1 MPAQPP
7 WEQRFRAPTRTLP
20 AWGPAAPD
28 RFALLSDE
36 HGSFQA
42 YAWEPGSDPVRRT
55 DEPIGVSLATV
66 TADGSGVVWFS
77 DPTGDESG
85 RWLAVPFEGGDPV
98 ELFPGAPVGW
108 PEGLSLGRELAVS
121 VLADRDGFAVYVSED
136 RGAAKEIHRHPDV
149 IGISDSELHL
159 EGFDHVGL
167 SADETLLCLE
177 VAQDGDNIR
186 RKLLVLDPRTGAVA
200 GELADGP
207 GLGLRAFGWSPVP
220 GDQRILIGHERED
233 MLRPGV
239 WDPTTGERT
248 DLPLDLPGEAV
259 PIDWWPDAG
268 SILIAH
274 LFRGRDR
281 LYRVDLDRGS
291 LTEIDHPRGE
301 ILGARVRPDG
311 RVWFRL
317 SRGDRAPVLLDDTGA
332 EFLPEAAGGV
342 REGRPYREWLFRNPK
357 GDVVQ
362 GWVATPPGDGPFP
375 LYLKVHGGPDWL
387 YLDTWFPD
395 VQSLVDEGFAVAM
408 VNYRGSIGFGR
419 RWRDHIIGN
428 IGFPEVEDVVA
439 GRDDL
444 VARGIAD
451 PERVVIGGWSWGGYI
466 TLLALGLHPDLFAAG
481 VAGVPVG
488 DYLES
493 YDDSAPSLQAYD
505 RTLVGGVVH
514 DIPEFIA
521 ERSPITYVRDVKA
534 PVFVLVGE
542 HDTRCVPDQ
551 VYRYVRALRKA
562 GGDVE
567 LYSYGEGHSS
577 YVVDEEVREWGAV
590 LEFLRRCVRLP

>member
-1 MPAQPP
+1 MPEQPL
-7 WEQRFRAPTRTLP
+7 WERRFRAPTRTLP
-20 AWGPAAPD
+20 AWSPAAPD
-28 RFALLSDE
+28 RFVLRSDE
-36 HGSFQA
+36 QGSFQA

-55 DEPIGVSLATV
+55 DEPVGVSLATV
-66 TADGSGVVWFS
+66 SADGSSVVWFS

-85 RWLAVPFEGGDPV
+85 RWLTVPFEGGDPV

-108 PEGLSLGRELAVS
+108 PEGLSLGRELAVA

-136 RGAAKEIHRHPDV
+136 GGAAKEIHRHPDL
-149 IGISDSELHL
+149 IGISDSDLHL

-167 SADETLLCLE
+167 SADETLVCVE
-177 VAQDGDNIR
+177 VAQDGDNIH
-186 RKLLVLDPRTGAVA
+186 RKLLVLDPRTGATV

-207 GLGLRAFGWSPVP
+207 GLGVRAFAWSPLP
-220 GDQRILIGHERED
+220 GDQRILIGHERQD
-233 MLRPGV
+233 LLRPGV

-248 DLPLDLPGEAV
+248 DLPLNVPGEAV
-259 PIDWWPDAG
+259 PIDWWPGAG

-281 LYRVDLDRGS
+281 LYRLDPEHGS
-291 LTEIDHPRGE
+291 LTEIGHPTGE

-311 RVWFRL
+311 TVWFRL
-317 SRGDRAPVLLDDTGA
+317 SRGHRASVLLDDTGA
-332 EFLPEAAGGV
+332 EVLAQAPEGV
-342 REGRPYREWLFRNPK
+342 RTGRPYREWLFRNPA

-362 GWVATPPGDGPFP
+362 GWLATPPGDGPFP

-428 IGFPEVEDVVA
+428 VGFPEVEDVVA
-439 GRDDL
+439 GREDL
-444 VARGIAD
+444 VARGIVD
-451 PERVVIGGWSWGGYI
+451 PERVVIGGRSWGGYI

-488 DYLES
+488 DYLDS

-505 RTLVGGVVH
+505 RTLAGGVVH

-521 ERSPITYVRDVKA
+521 ERSPITYVKDVRA
-534 PVFVLVGE
+534 PVFVMVGE
-542 HDTRCVPDQ
+542 HDTRCVPGQ
-551 VYRYVRALRKA
+551 VHRYVRALRKA
-562 GGDVE
+562 GGEVE
-567 LYSYGEGHSS
+567 LYSYDEGHSS
-577 YVVDEEVREWGAV
+577 YLVDEEVREWGAV
-590 LEFLRRCVRLP
+590 LEFLRRRVRLP